1 MAPEPTRNQF
11 MHEHDP
17 SETGVQE
24 ESRAERPTRR
34 PNSFLQR
41 EKPPFLSL
49 PPMRYQNSY
58 VWLVLVSALD
68 LILTMLVLFVWQGH
82 EVNPIAGAVIRHMG
96 FLGAIGLK
104 FGIVILVI
112 LICELIG
119 RRSDRHGRTLATGAI
134 LISAVPVIYT
144 FALLLRAGP
153 PPA

>member
-1 MAPEPTRNQF
+1 MAPEPTRNPF
-11 MHEHDP
+11 MHEHNP
-17 SETGVQE
+17 QETGAQE
-24 ESRAERPTRR
+24 ESRVERPTRQ
-34 PNSFLQR
+34 PNSFLER
-41 EKPPFLSL
+41 KKPPFLSL

-68 LILTMLVLFVWQGH
+68 LILTMLVLFVWKGQ
-82 EVNPIAGAVIRHMG
+82 EVNPVAAAVIRHMG

-119 RRSDRHGRTLATGAI
+119 RRSDRDGRSLATGAI
-134 LISAVPVIYT
+134 LISAVPVVYT

>member
-1 MAPEPTRNQF
+1 MAPEPTRNPF
-11 MHEHDP
+11 IHEHDP
-17 SETGVQE
+17 HETGAQE
-24 ESRAERPTRR
+24 ESRVVRPTGQ
-34 PNSFLQR
+34 PNSFLER

-49 PPMRYQNSY
+49 PPMRYENSY

-68 LILTMLVLFVWQGH
+68 LMLTMLVLFVWKGQ
-82 EVNPIAGAVIRHMG
+82 EVNPVAAAVIRHMG

-119 RRSDRHGRTLATGAI
+119 RRSDRDGRSLATGAI
-134 LISAVPVIYT
+134 LISAVPVVYT